1 MTNLQVRDSSKAS
14 FDVTKRTAPFQERG
28 FAFETF
34 PIGWFQ
40 VGWSDEFPIGQAKAL
55 SYFGDHQVAFRG
67 ESGTLYVFDA
77 FCPHLGGHLGYGGT
91 FIDGDGLVLRFMD
104 GASTRRG
111 QTWRSPYSRLTV
123 TVGR

>member
-1 MTNLQVRDSSKAS
+1 MTNLQVRNSSKAS
-14 FDVTKRTAPFQERG
+14 FDVTKRVAPFQERG

-67 ESGTLYVFDA
+67 ESGNLYVFDA
-77 FCPHLGGHLGYGGT
+77 FCPHLGGHLGHGGT
-91 FIDGDGLVLRFMD
+91 RSGRLHRVPISWMAIRLVGCKRGDPLLE
-104 GASTRRG
+104 
-111 QTWRSPYSRLTV
+111 
-123 TVGR
+123 